1 MNTIAQELAAFGYE
15 NNSAVRLAQEL
26 GESSTGKLKNLFT
39 NMWDDTT
46 VMSVNDRVNSMLIR
60 YAFVDAVQQ
69 GLDHLTDEVI
79 QNARERA
86 NGLATSLG
94 TFNIREEELE
104 QEEGEQGSESVR
116 KGGKR
121 TRNPELFPR
130 IKSMVA
136 QSPDA
141 TRDEIVA
148 RALKEL
154 DTNEGTATMYFYKA
168 RKELGLKNNGKRGRR
183 PKTEIE

>member
-1 MNTIAQELAAFGYE
+1 MNTISEELKAFGFE
-15 NNSAVRLAQEL
+15 STSGIRLAQEL

-39 NMWDDTT
+39 NQWDD
-46 VMSVNDRVNSMLIR
+46 VSVLTDNERVNGMMIR
-60 YAFVDAVQQ
+60 YAIVDAINQ

-79 QNARERA
+79 QSARERA
-86 NGLATSLG
+86 NGLANKMG
-94 TFNIREEELE
+94 TFKIEESEL
-104 QEEGEQGSESVR
+104 EEGEEGSESVR

-130 IKSMVA
+130 IKSMVS